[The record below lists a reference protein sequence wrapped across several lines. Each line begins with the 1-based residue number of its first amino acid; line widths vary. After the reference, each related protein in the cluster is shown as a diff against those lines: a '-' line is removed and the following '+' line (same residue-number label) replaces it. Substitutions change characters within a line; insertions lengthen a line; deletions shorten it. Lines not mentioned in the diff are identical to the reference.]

1 MKARKRKKGDPLHSQ
16 GACRHSCLVDKEKG
30 WIWQAVKNVD
40 DIDPRGQESAGS
52 AFLPSGVWGRNQVP
66 ASLVMV
72 YTLGLL
78 FLNSLAKASLRVK
91 RLGPCR
97 LATAE
102 WKKSDGFLWKR

>member
-1 MKARKRKKGDPLHSQ
+1 MKDIKARKRKKGDPLHSQ
-16 GACRHSCLVDKEKG
+16 GACRRSGLVDKEKG
-30 WIWQAVKNVD
+30 WIWQAVKNVQ
-40 DIDPRGQESAGS
+40 DIDPRGQESTGS
-52 AFLPSGVWGRNQVP
+52 AFLRGGLGRNQVP
-66 ASLVMV
+66 APLVMV

-102 WKKSDGFLWKR
+102 W